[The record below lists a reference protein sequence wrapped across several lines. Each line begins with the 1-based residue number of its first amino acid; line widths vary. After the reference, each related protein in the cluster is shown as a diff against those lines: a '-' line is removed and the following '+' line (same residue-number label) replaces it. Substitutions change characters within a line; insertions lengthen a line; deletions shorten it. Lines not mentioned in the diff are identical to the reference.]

1 MVLYA
6 LIEENKKP
14 VAVVLA
20 IIFVCYTIIIYYVQF
35 LMVNKFQY
43 FEVINQTFTS
53 NYLFDYI
60 VNLFDFRD
68 R

>member
-1 MVLYA
+1 MA
-6 LIEENKKP
+6 ENKKP
-14 VAVVLA
+14 VAGIIAVVFL
-20 IIFVCYTIIIYYVQF
+20 FSTILIYYIQF

-53 NYLFDYI
+53 NYFFDFMA
-60 VNLFDFRD
+60 NFFDFRD